1 MALWLRCRVE
11 LGRAYKRLG
20 QHAHARQE
28 LEAALSMEVEDINA
42 HLQKARS
49 WAVALMGSCSWDC
62 LDGGYS
68 QGV

>member
-1 MALWLRCRVE
+1 MWLRCRVE

-20 QHAHARQE
+20 QHARARQE

-49 WAVALMGSCSWDC
+49 WAVALMWELQLGLFWWR
-62 LDGGYS
+62 
-68 QGV
+68 